1 MAKKGTKDI
10 FDALV
15 PLPTEVTT
23 PVIEGE
29 ISNLALRRQKV
40 RELYRLGFDPKRISM
55 ILEKGVKGRDGK
67 IITFPCS
74 FDTIRNDLA
83 YIAQEAIA
91 EDTELITKRIEIL
104 DKLHYLYNQA
114 MIAFTNANKGS
125 SQKNSFLI
133 TAASILDKIVEL
145 EGLSSPKAYDIKML
159 AETRTSAMA
168 DEVRKLPKEDRD
180 AIIATI
186 RNISKRH
193 NAEGVGRNGV
203 LSDTPRISAP
213 SSEDAGIFREP
224 PIRKGKRQTKTSQQ
238 KGSN

>member
-1 MAKKGTKDI
+1 MAKKANKDI

-15 PLPTEVTT
+15 PLPTEVTA
-23 PVIEGE
+23 PVVEGE

-40 RELYRLGFDPKRISM
+40 RELHRLGFDPKRISM
-55 ILEKGVKGRDGK
+55 ILEKGVKGRDTK

-74 FDTIRNDLA
+74 VDTIRNDLA

-91 EDTELITKRIEIL
+91 EDTEIIIKRVEIL

-114 MIAFTNANKGS
+114 MIAFTNAAKGS
-125 SQKNSFLI
+125 SQRNSFLI
-133 TAASILDKIVEL
+133 TASSILDKIIEL

-168 DEVRKLPKEDRD
+168 EEVRQLPKEDRD

-186 RNISKRH
+186 RNISKKHDAAGLGRH
-193 NAEGVGRNGV
+193 GV
-203 LSDTPRISAP
+203 LPDTPRISAP
-213 SSEDAGIFREP
+213 SSKDTGIFREP
-224 PIRKGKRQTKTSQQ
+224 PVRKRKRQAETP
-238 KGSN
+238 